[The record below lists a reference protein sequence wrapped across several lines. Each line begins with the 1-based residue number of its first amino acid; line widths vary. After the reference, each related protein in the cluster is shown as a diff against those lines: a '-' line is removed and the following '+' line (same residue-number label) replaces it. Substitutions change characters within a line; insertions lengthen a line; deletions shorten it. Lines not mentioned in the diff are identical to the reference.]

1 MHILKVILI
10 TVLLPVFLLA
20 NTGVAVAYHYCA
32 GELDS
37 VSLTT
42 EATCQC
48 GDKETKSDCC
58 TSKVSVLKVS
68 TDLSL
73 TSTSL
78 HPPLPVDC
86 AILPDMLFF
95 APVLLRTPAL
105 CAIDTSPPGITDI
118 PVRLCSL
125 LI

>member
-1 MHILKVILI
+1 MHILKTILI
-10 TVLLPVFLLA
+10 IVLLPVFLLA
-20 NTGVAVAYHYCA
+20 NTGIAVAYHYCA

-42 EATCQC
+42 EAACQC

-58 TSKVSVLKVS
+58 TSEISVLKTD
-68 TDLSL
+68 TDLSF
-73 TSTSL
+73 SSASI
-78 HPPLPVDC
+78 HPPIPVDC
-86 AILPDMLFF
+86 AILPDLLFF
-95 APVLLRTPAL
+95 SPVLLRTPTL
-105 CAIDTSPPGITDI
+105 CLSDSSPPGVTDI